1 MEIDEK
7 CIKHILQVLTLYG
20 YSCESLKQIKHK
32 GYANVQIKEVKK
44 L

>member
-20 YSCESLKQIKHK
+20 YTCESLKQVKHK
-32 GYANVQIKEVKK
+32 DYVNINIKEVKK
-44 L
+44 S